1 MGCLPSG
8 RGGGRGQAAVFGYGP
23 DTECPPCPRPGSRP
37 WPRRPLNHQLGCEDI
52 WVRRGCFAPRSS
64 TVASPV
70 VNRPRG
76 TGWCE
81 GIWSELWFRGFTV
94 VASQAV
100 EPSLGCEDIWILLG
114 ALSSPVLHRV
124 ASLVVNRHGR
134 HDGARITVA
143 SSGLFVG
150 SRPRPRRPLNH
161 HWGARIFGF
170 AGVALLPGRPP
181 WPRRW

>member
-1 MGCLPSG
+1 MSPPRA
-8 RGGGRGQAAVFGYGP
+8 RGGGGGQAAVFGYGP
-23 DTECPPCPRPGSRP
+23 DTECPPVSAT
-37 WPRRPLNHQLGCEDI
+37 WFTAVASQAAESSLGCEDI
-52 WVRRGCFAPRSS
+52 WVRWGCFAPRSS

-81 GIWSELWFRGFTV
+81 GIWSELWFRRFTV

-124 ASLVVNRHGR
+124 ASLVVNRRGR
-134 HDGARITVA
+134 LDVSRITVA
-143 SSGLFVG
+143 SSGLFAG
-150 SRPRPRRPLNH
+150 WRPWPRRPLNH
-161 HWGARIFGF
+161 RWGARIFGF
-170 AGVALLPGRPP
+170 AGSAWLPGPPP
-181 WPRRW
+181 WPCGW